1 MPAPVM
7 TMILMGTG
15 PAHRH
20 LAPHQEDP
28 SQEREE
34 EQEQEQEPVA
44 DLEVEAVADLE
55 AEVEADLEAEAE
67 ADRKAEVEV
76 EVDQP
81 AEVEEQLQLFNSGR
95 RPVVTRIGYREES
108 QTGTGSRRSH
118 YPQV

>member
-1 MPAPVM
+1 M

-34 EQEQEQEPVA
+34 EREREQEQEPVA
-44 DLEVEAVADLE
+44 DLEVEVDL
-55 AEVEADLEAEAE
+55 EAE
-67 ADRKAEVEV
+67 ADRKVEAEA
-76 EVDQP
+76 DQP

-95 RPVVTRIGYREES
+95 RPVVTRSGYREES

-118 YPQV
+118 YPQVRTIPIGCERCA

>member
-1 MPAPVM
+1 
-7 TMILMGTG
+7 MILMGTG

-34 EQEQEQEPVA
+34 EREQELEREQEQEQEQEPVA

-55 AEVEADLEAEAE
+55 AEVEADRKVEA
-67 ADRKAEVEV
+67 
-76 EVDQP
+76 DQP

>member
-1 MPAPVM
+1 
-7 TMILMGTG
+7 MILMGTG

-55 AEVEADLEAEAE
+55 AEVEADLEADLEAEAE

>member
-1 MPAPVM
+1 M
-7 TMILMGTG
+7 
-15 PAHRH
+15 
-20 LAPHQEDP
+20 
-28 SQEREE
+28 
-34 EQEQEQEPVA
+34 A

-55 AEVEADLEAEAE
+55 AEVEADLEA
-67 ADRKAEVEV
+67 DRKAEVEVEV

>member
-1 MPAPVM
+1 M

-34 EQEQEQEPVA
+34 EREREREQEQEQEQEPVA

-55 AEVEADLEAEAE
+55 AEAEAE
-67 ADRKAEVEV
+67 VDRKAEVEA
-76 EVDQP
+76 DQP

>member
-1 MPAPVM
+1 
-7 TMILMGTG
+7 MILMGTGTG

-34 EQEQEQEPVA
+34 EREQEQEQEPVA

-55 AEVEADLEAEAE
+55 AE
-67 ADRKAEVEV
+67 ADRKAEVEA
-76 EVDQP
+76 DQP

>member
-1 MPAPVM
+1 M

-34 EQEQEQEPVA
+34 EQEQEQEQEPVA

>member
-1 MPAPVM
+1 
-7 TMILMGTG
+7 MILMGTG
-15 PAHRH
+15 PVHRH

-34 EQEQEQEPVA
+34 EREQEQEQEPVA

-55 AEVEADLEAEAE
+55 ADLEAG
-67 ADRKAEVEV
+67 ADRKAEVEA
-76 EVDQP
+76 DQP
-81 AEVEEQLQLFNSGR
+81 AEAEEQLQLFNSGR